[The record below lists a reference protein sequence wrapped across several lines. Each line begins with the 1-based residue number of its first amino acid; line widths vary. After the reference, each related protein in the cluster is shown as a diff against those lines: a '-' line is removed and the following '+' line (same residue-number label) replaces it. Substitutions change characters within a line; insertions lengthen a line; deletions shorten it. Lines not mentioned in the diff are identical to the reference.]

1 MFPDN
6 PLLPLI
12 PSKSH
17 TWNGYPLCHAS
28 QFSKDF
34 SGRLYFV
41 LGQGLGDHVN
51 GFRIL
56 NELQTRFPHAQF
68 IVYADRRW
76 EELVLRMGTIDIR
89 WYPTALDP
97 RSGAGTND
105 PYLEA
110 HKTIWKEMSS
120 HPRASYLAY
129 DHFPMPD
136 RHARGE
142 TTLEAISRTIGLDLQ
157 GKARPFLPLH
167 EADESFVEQY
177 LRQKGLEEKKFV
189 LIAPFSWPNKR
200 WSREKFSLLI
210 DGLYKIHGFRS
221 VLVSYPE
228 MGAFENPGVVMAY
241 DLTLGQIGGLL
252 SRTALF
258 VGLDSGPSHMAA
270 AFEIPMVVIFVA
282 RKTIPF
288 EVRALSPWALHIV
301 EGFAKE
307 EREPSP
313 ETVLAAVS
321 FALKNRENLNMDIPD
336 CPACQRPAHYV
347 WGGNLSSIDFGCVCG
362 LVIRKLSS
370 NQFRTDSTSWEETGR
385 ASTVGLESSE
395 GEFPL
400 SSLVRTSD
408 LTNLKKLNIFE
419 ERLRQRRLERIDLTF
434 ERRSEGESYPF
445 WGKDSKEEGDIF
457 WSQDALVYWM
467 GSLGYDLEDV
477 SLGDG
482 LANCW
487 TLRFVRRDIVP
498 QGRKEKSIK
507 IPWSE
512 GVLTLADQMD
522 YARWYTFEN
531 WGHPEDLV
539 GIVKS
544 QVALGYYKEAVR
556 SSKVA
561 FRANPSLR
569 SLRWFGKA
577 FYFGLTRSELM

>member
-12 PSKSH
+12 PRESH
-17 TWNGYPLCHAS
+17 TWNGYPLCHVS

-56 NELQTRFPHAQF
+56 HELQIRFPHAQF

-97 RSGAGTND
+97 RSGEGTND

-110 HKTIWKEMSS
+110 HEMIWEEMSA

-142 TTLEAISRTIGLDLQ
+142 TTLEAISRTIGLDFQ
-157 GKARPFLPLH
+157 GKARPFLPLT
-167 EADESFVEQY
+167 EADITFADQY
-177 LRQKGLEEKKFV
+177 LREKGLEEKKFV

-200 WSREKFSLLI
+200 WSRERFSLLI
-210 DGLYKIHGFRS
+210 DNLYKIHGLRS
-221 VLVSYPE
+221 LLIAYPE
-228 MGAFENPGVVMAY
+228 MGSFDNPGVVMAY

-252 SRTALF
+252 SRAALF
-258 VGLDSGPSHMAA
+258 VGLDSGLSHMAA
-270 AFEIPMVVIFVA
+270 AFEIPMVVIFVE

-307 EREPSP
+307 EREPSL
-313 ETVLAAVS
+313 ETVLTAIS
-321 FALKNRENLNMDIPD
+321 FAMKNRQNLKLAIPD

-347 WGGNLSSIDFGCVCG
+347 WGANFSSIDFGCVCG
-362 LVIRKLSS
+362 LVIRRTSPDPSKS
-370 NQFRTDSTSWEETGR
+370 NSISLEETGR
-385 ASTVGLESSE
+385 TSTVGLKGPE
-395 GEFPL
+395 GELPL

-408 LTNLKKLNIFE
+408 LTSIKRLNIFE
-419 ERLRQRRLERIDLTF
+419 ECLRQYRLERVDLTF
-434 ERRSEGESYPF
+434 AKRSKGESHLF
-445 WGKDSKEEGDIF
+445 LGKDSKQEDEIF

-482 LANCW
+482 LANYW
-487 TLRFVRRDIVP
+487 TLRFVRRDIVLP
-498 QGRKEKSIK
+498 GRKEKSIK

-512 GVLTLADQMD
+512 GVLTLADPMD
-522 YARWYTFEN
+522 YARWFTFEK
-531 WGHPEDLV
+531 WGHPEGLV

-561 FRANPSLR
+561 FRAKPSLR

-577 FYFGLTRSELM
+577 FYFWLSREN

>member
-12 PSKSH
+12 PRESH
-17 TWNGYPLCHAS
+17 AWNGYPLCHVS
-28 QFSKDF
+28 QLSKDF

-56 NELQTRFPHAQF
+56 HELQICFPCAQF

-76 EELVLRMGTIDIR
+76 EELVLRLGTIDIR

-97 RSGAGTND
+97 RSGVGTND

-110 HKTIWKEMSS
+110 HEMIRKEMSAN
-120 HPRASYLAY
+120 PTGSYLAY

-157 GKARPFLPLH
+157 GKARPFLPLQ
-167 EADESFVEQY
+167 EVDESFVDEY
-177 LRQKGLEEKKFV
+177 LRQNGLEDKKFV
-189 LIAPFSWPNKR
+189 LIAPFSWPNKQ
-200 WSREKFSLLI
+200 WSRENFSLLI
-210 DGLYKIHGFRS
+210 DDLYKINGLRS
-221 VLVSYPE
+221 LLVSYPE
-228 MGAFENPGVVMAY
+228 MGTFKNPGVVMGY
-241 DLTLGQIGGLL
+241 DLTLGQIGVLL

-258 VGLDSGPSHMAA
+258 VGLDSGLSHMAA
-270 AFEIPMVVIFVA
+270 ALDIPMVVIFVE

-288 EVRALSPWALHIV
+288 EVRALSPWALHVV

-321 FALKNRENLNMDIPD
+321 FALKNRENLNMVIPD

-347 WGGNLSSIDFGCVCG
+347 WRGNLSLIDFGCVCG

-370 NQFRTDSTSWEETGR
+370 NQSRLDSASLEETGR
-385 ASTVGLESSE
+385 ASTAGSESTE

-419 ERLRQRRLERIDLTF
+419 EPLRQRRIERIDLTF

-467 GSLGYDLEDV
+467 GSLRYDLEDV
-477 SLGDG
+477 SFGDG
-482 LANCW
+482 SANCW
-487 TLRFVRRDIVP
+487 TLRFVRRDRVP

-512 GVLTLADQMD
+512 GVLTLADPMD

-556 SSKVA
+556 SSQVA
-561 FRANPSLR
+561 FRAKPSLR

-577 FYFGLTRSELM
+577 FYFWLTREN